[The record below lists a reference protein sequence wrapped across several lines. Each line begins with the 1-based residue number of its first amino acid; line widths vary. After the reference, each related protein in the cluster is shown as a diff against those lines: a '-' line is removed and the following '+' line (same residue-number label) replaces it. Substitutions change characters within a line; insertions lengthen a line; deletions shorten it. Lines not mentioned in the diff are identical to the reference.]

1 MNVQNFFYKHNGYAR
16 MIDLKENWF
25 HTRVIAKAL
34 NDNIIEK
41 VKPRLYKLV
50 DYEWDENSSFVDI
63 TKVNSKAVIC
73 LNSALRYYNLSTI
86 NPNLV
91 HVAVPNNTARFS
103 LDYPPVKLFYFSDTI
118 YPPEIIEVKGSNGTF
133 KIYSIEKTIC
143 DAFRY
148 RKRIGED
155 LALEA
160 LKNYMRI
167 KESDLNRLYKVAK
180 NCKMSVVMELY
191 IKAMVIEWWLIIL
204 KHQ

>member
-1 MNVQNFFYKHNGYAR
+1 MNVQDFFYKHNGYAR
-16 MIDLKENWF
+16 MKDLKENGF

-41 VKPRLYKLV
+41 VKPGLYKLV
-50 DYEWDENSSFVDI
+50 DYEWDEDSSFVDI
-63 TKVNSKAVIC
+63 TEVSSKAVIC
-73 LNSALRYYNLSTI
+73 LNSALHYYNLSTI
-86 NPNLV
+86 NPNFV

-118 YPPEIIEVKGSNGTF
+118 YPPEIIEIKGANGSF

-160 LKNYMRI
+160 LKNYMRRN
-167 KESDLNRLYKVAK
+167 ESDLNRLYKVAK
-180 NCKMSVVMELY
+180 ECKIDKVIEPY
-191 IKAMVIEWWLIIL
+191 IKTMAVE
-204 KHQ
+204 

>member
-1 MNVQNFFYKHNGYAR
+1 MSN
-16 MIDLKENWF
+16 
-25 HTRVIAKAL
+25 
-34 NDNIIEK
+34 
-41 VKPRLYKLV
+41 
-50 DYEWDENSSFVDI
+50 YEWDENSSFVDI

-73 LNSALRYYNLSTI
+73 LNSALHYYNLSTI

-118 YPPEIIEVKGSNGTF
+118 YPQEIIEIKGSNGTF

-160 LKNYMRI
+160 LKNYVSSR
-167 KESDLNRLYKVAK
+167 ESNLTRLYKVAK
-180 NCKMSVVMELY
+180 DCKMSEVMEPY
-191 IKAMVIEWWLIIL
+191 IKAMVIE
-204 KHQ
+204 

>member
-1 MNVQNFFYKHNGYAR
+1 MNVQDFFGKHNGYAR
-16 MIDLKENWF
+16 MKDLKKNGF

-41 VKPRLYKLV
+41 VKPGLYKLV
-50 DYEWDENSSFVDI
+50 DYEWDENSSFIDI
-63 TKVNSKAVIC
+63 TKVSSKAVIC
-73 LNSALRYYNLSTI
+73 LNSALHYYNLSTI

-118 YPPEIIEVKGSNGTF
+118 YPLEIIEIKGSNGTF

-160 LKNYMRI
+160 LKNYMRR

-180 NCKMSVVMELY
+180 ECKIAKVIEPY
-191 IKAMVIEWWLIIL
+191 IKAMVVE
-204 KHQ
+204 

>member
-1 MNVQNFFYKHNGYAR
+1 MNVQDFFGKHNGYAR
-16 MIDLKENWF
+16 MNDLKENGF

-34 NDNIIEK
+34 SDNIIEK
-41 VKPRLYKLV
+41 VKPGLYKLV

-73 LNSALRYYNLSTI
+73 LNSALHYYNLSTI

-118 YPPEIIEVKGSNGTF
+118 YPLDINEVKGSNGTF

-160 LKNYMRI
+160 LKNYVSSR
-167 KESDLNRLYKVAK
+167 ESNLTRLYKVAK
-180 NCKMSVVMELY
+180 DCKMSEVMEPY
-191 IKAMVIEWWLIIL
+191 IKAMVIE
-204 KHQ
+204 